1 MDSVFRIPEISHR
14 RFLTVFPDSQ
24 PQSGKNQLANKVP
37 PLTFVA
43 TLGRYF
49 VMDGLAEITSHKSL
63 LVCVRS
69 SIGSEGYNMGYTP
82 VRKDKEPRSSG
93 D

>member
-49 VMDGLAEITSHKSL
+49 VMDGLVEITSHKSL
-63 LVCVRS
+63 PVCVRF
-69 SIGSEGYNMGYTP
+69 SIGNEGYNMGYVP
-82 VRKDKEPRSSG
+82 VRQDEEPRSSG